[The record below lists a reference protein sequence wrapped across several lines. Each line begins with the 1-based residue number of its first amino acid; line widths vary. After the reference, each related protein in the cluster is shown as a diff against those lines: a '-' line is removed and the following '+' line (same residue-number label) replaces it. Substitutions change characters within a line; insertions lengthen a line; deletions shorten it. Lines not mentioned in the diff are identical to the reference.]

1 MIRHIVS
8 WKLSAQDEAGK
19 DIQGAEIAAA
29 FAPLPAVL
37 PGLLSL
43 SVHRN
48 VIVQDSNFDLVL
60 ICDFASVDD
69 HDAYQVHPGHVA
81 AVSVIAERTIGR
93 SCVDF
98 EV

>member
-29 FAPLPAVL
+29 FAPLPAFL

>member
-8 WKLSAQDEAGK
+8 WQLSAQDEAGK
-19 DIQGAEIAAA
+19 DQQGEEIAAA
-29 FAPLPAVL
+29 LLPLQAVL
-37 PGLLSL
+37 PGMLAID
-43 SVHRN
+43 VHRN

-81 AVSVIAERTIGR
+81 AVSVIQERTVGR
-93 SCVDF
+93 SCIDF
-98 EV
+98 EI